1 MFNRFLKAEC
11 IQHSALFI
19 LGDLFDYWIGDD
31 SEQFQYICKLFNE
44 LSATTDIYFVSGN
57 RDFLIGKDFFKS
69 SNITPLS
76 DITQIEMS
84 GQEALIMHG
93 DTLCT
98 DDTEYQ
104 EYRIQVHSN
113 EWKNTF
119 LKKPVEERLSICNDL
134 REKSEEAKKN
144 KQEYIMDVNSDAVH
158 GVFRDN
164 GYPPLL
170 IHGHTHR
177 LNTHDYRFENH
188 VCQRWVLGDW
198 HKKGNYIVWNSNE
211 IKFLYLD

>member
-1 MFNRFLKAEC
+1 M
-11 IQHSALFI
+11 
-19 LGDLFDYWIGDD
+19 
-31 SEQFQYICKLFNE
+31 
-44 LSATTDIYFVSGN
+44 SATTDIYFVSGN

-134 REKSEEAKKN
+134 RKKSEEAKKN
-144 KQEYIMDVNSDAVH
+144 KQEYIMDVNPGSSW
-158 GVFRDN
+158 R
-164 GYPPLL
+164 
-170 IHGHTHR
+170 I
-177 LNTHDYRFENH
+177 
-188 VCQRWVLGDW
+188 QR
-198 HKKGNYIVWNSNE
+198 
-211 IKFLYLD
+211 

>member
-1 MFNRFLKAEC
+1 
-11 IQHSALFI
+11 
-19 LGDLFDYWIGDD
+19 
-31 SEQFQYICKLFNE
+31 

-198 HKKGNYIVWNSNE
+198 HKQGNYIVWNSNE